1 MNLRKT
7 KLYKTVVT
15 GTPEAVMKSLWD
27 YLKSGK
33 DVNMKDEETGGTLL
47 HLLVDYGER
56 FCEPDTIQAIY
67 MMVCKDIEIDAQ
79 DEKGDTALHKV
90 MRKKGTYRIMMA
102 IIRCGADSR
111 VLNNDGKTA
120 EDVLLQE
127 KPDGWREMQHWY
139 NKYKPGLWAA
149 LDQSNPDRGTV
160 ERLLKNWCR
169 MTCVK
174 DGKVISI
181 KSLVR
186 DDIHKRDLLEMIER
200 FENPNEMAL
209 ALSAGFGFIVKGW
222 VKQDAE
228 LLKNVDVNTR
238 DFSYQHSYPEFPET
252 PRPLL
257 ASAWESNNL
266 EAVDVLMDMNPDTRI
281 LWSNEA
287 STKNPPTPIFF
298 QLICGNTIPKD
309 EKVILRVF
317 QGSDLTARD
326 TEGSTILHVAVI
338 HNTSENIFKNL
349 MAYGADVSA
358 RDSKGRTA
366 RDLAEKLQKPSFVY
380 AIDEY
385 IIKLIKDKKFN
396 EVEQLILHN
405 YDHLLDITD
414 SSKRTLVDIA
424 KRSSSRQIYEI
435 VKLTSAIQARVK
447 RIFSAVEEG
456 AIEEV
461 KKLLSCKKYSNVRDK
476 CGRTLL
482 HRCILRQQTEM
493 LQCLLETCPQH
504 INTGDNMDRTPL
516 HYAYLFMPEKD
527 IIEQLVKAGGLKER
541 HDPRG
546 KKATDYAL
554 EVIGAQT
561 HNALQKAVR
570 DFELNIHLAECD
582 FDETLRNA
590 IKRGDLETVKSLI
603 AGVQSFGDLSTYS
616 SVLFDCIDNKQ
627 TDIAKFLIRN
637 GFKTDVWK
645 EYTKCDPNDD
655 MCAMME
661 CGHGPISLKERA
673 TEMKCDD
680 FITFLENKQMNG
692 VVKTSENPNGQV
704 EILPYGF

>member
-1 MNLRKT
+1 M
-7 KLYKTVVT
+7 VT
-15 GTPEAVMKSLWD
+15 GTPDAVMKSLWD

-79 DEKGDTALHKV
+79 DIKGDTALHKV

-111 VLNNDGKTA
+111 ILNNDRRTA

-149 LDQSNPDRGTV
+149 LDQSNPDRATV
-160 ERLLKNWCR
+160 KRLLKNWCR

-174 DGKVISI
+174 NGKVISI

-281 LWSNEA
+281 LWSNEE

-326 TEGSTILHVAVI
+326 MEGSTILHVAVI

-349 MAYGADVSA
+349 MAFGADVSA

-366 RDLAEKLQKPSFVY
+366 RDLAEKLQKPSFVD
-380 AIDEY
+380 AVDEY
-385 IIKLIKDKKFN
+385 IIKLVKDKKFN
-396 EVEQLILHN
+396 EVEQLIFHN

-414 SSKRTLVDIA
+414 NSKRTLVDIA
-424 KRSSSRQIYEI
+424 RRSSSRQIYEL

-456 AIEEV
+456 TIEEV
-461 KKLLSCKKYSNVRDK
+461 KKLLSCKKYSNVRDR

-482 HRCILRQQTEM
+482 HRCILRKQTEM
-493 LQCLLETCPQH
+493 LQYLLETCPQNV
-504 INTGDNMDRTPL
+504 NTGDNMDRTPL
-516 HYAYLFMPEKD
+516 HYAYLFMPQKD

-541 HDPRG
+541 HDPQGR
-546 KKATDYAL
+546 KATDYAL
-554 EVIGAQT
+554 EVIGTQT
-561 HNALQKAVR
+561 HNALQKTVR
-570 DFELNIHLAECD
+570 DFELNIYLAECD
-582 FDETLRNA
+582 FDETLRKA
-590 IKRGDLETVKSLI
+590 IKTGDMETVKSLI
-603 AGVQSFGDLSTYS
+603 AGVQSFGDLSQYS

-680 FITFLENKQMNG
+680 FITFLEKKQMNG
-692 VVKTSENPNGQV
+692 VVKTSDNPNGQV
-704 EILPYGF
+704 EILSNGS

>member
-424 KRSSSRQIYEI
+424 KRSSSRQIYEV

-590 IKRGDLETVKSLI
+590 IKTGDLETVKSLI

>member
-1 MNLRKT
+1 
-7 KLYKTVVT
+7 
-15 GTPEAVMKSLWD
+15 
-27 YLKSGK
+27 
-33 DVNMKDEETGGTLL
+33 
-47 HLLVDYGER
+47 
-56 FCEPDTIQAIY
+56 

-326 TEGSTILHVAVI
+326 NEGSTILHVAVI

-424 KRSSSRQIYEI
+424 KRSSSRQIYEV
-435 VKLTSAIQARVK
+435 VKLTSAIQACVK

-461 KKLLSCKKYSNVRDK
+461 KKLLSCKKYSNVRDR

-590 IKRGDLETVKSLI
+590 IKTGDLETVKSLI

-661 CGHGPISLKERA
+661 CGHAPISLKERA

>member
-222 VKQDAE
+222 VKQ
-228 LLKNVDVNTR
+228 
-238 DFSYQHSYPEFPET
+238 
-252 PRPLL
+252 
-257 ASAWESNNL
+257 
-266 EAVDVLMDMNPDTRI
+266 
-281 LWSNEA
+281 
-287 STKNPPTPIFF
+287 
-298 QLICGNTIPKD
+298 G
-309 EKVILRVF
+309 
-317 QGSDLTARD
+317 
-326 TEGSTILHVAVI
+326 
-338 HNTSENIFKNL
+338 
-349 MAYGADVSA
+349 
-358 RDSKGRTA
+358 
-366 RDLAEKLQKPSFVY
+366 
-380 AIDEY
+380 
-385 IIKLIKDKKFN
+385 
-396 EVEQLILHN
+396 
-405 YDHLLDITD
+405 
-414 SSKRTLVDIA
+414 
-424 KRSSSRQIYEI
+424 
-435 VKLTSAIQARVK
+435 
-447 RIFSAVEEG
+447 
-456 AIEEV
+456 
-461 KKLLSCKKYSNVRDK
+461 
-476 CGRTLL
+476 
-482 HRCILRQQTEM
+482 
-493 LQCLLETCPQH
+493 
-504 INTGDNMDRTPL
+504 
-516 HYAYLFMPEKD
+516 
-527 IIEQLVKAGGLKER
+527 
-541 HDPRG
+541 
-546 KKATDYAL
+546 
-554 EVIGAQT
+554 
-561 HNALQKAVR
+561 
-570 DFELNIHLAECD
+570 
-582 FDETLRNA
+582 
-590 IKRGDLETVKSLI
+590 
-603 AGVQSFGDLSTYS
+603 
-616 SVLFDCIDNKQ
+616 
-627 TDIAKFLIRN
+627 
-637 GFKTDVWK
+637 
-645 EYTKCDPNDD
+645 
-655 MCAMME
+655 
-661 CGHGPISLKERA
+661 
-673 TEMKCDD
+673 
-680 FITFLENKQMNG
+680 
-692 VVKTSENPNGQV
+692 KTSSGVNYTVDTNLSYKHDKLCISTLTHKLRKKE
-704 EILPYGF
+704 